1 MLAGLS
7 HCELKVK
14 VITYM
19 TDGSITTWT
28 TIRQKMD
35 ETGLYSEVQVA
46 AMSPLKSYPYSL
58 LYASILCRETKKKN
72 HTHTMISAKTLPV
85 VANWKSM

>member
-19 TDGSITTWT
+19 TDGNITTWT

-58 LYASILCRETKKKN
+58 LYASILCRETKKK
-72 HTHTMISAKTLPV
+72 HTHTMILAKTLPV

>member
-7 HCELKVK
+7 HCELKVN

-19 TDGSITTWT
+19 TDGNITTWT

-46 AMSPLKSYPYSL
+46 TMSPLESYPYSL
-58 LYASILCRETKKKN
+58 LYASILCRETKEN
-72 HTHTMISAKTLPV
+72 HTHNDIS
-85 VANWKSM
+85 

>member
-1 MLAGLS
+1 
-7 HCELKVK
+7 
-14 VITYM
+14 M
-19 TDGSITTWT
+19 TDRNITTWT

-46 AMSPLKSYPYSL
+46 AMSPLKSYPYSF
-58 LYASILCRETKKKN
+58 LYASILCRETKKN
-72 HTHTMISAKTLPV
+72 HTHTMILAKTLPV

>member
-19 TDGSITTWT
+19 TDVNITTWT

-58 LYASILCRETKKKN
+58 LYESILCRETKKKKQKKTP
-72 HTHTMISAKTLPV
+72 HTHNDIS
-85 VANWKSM
+85 